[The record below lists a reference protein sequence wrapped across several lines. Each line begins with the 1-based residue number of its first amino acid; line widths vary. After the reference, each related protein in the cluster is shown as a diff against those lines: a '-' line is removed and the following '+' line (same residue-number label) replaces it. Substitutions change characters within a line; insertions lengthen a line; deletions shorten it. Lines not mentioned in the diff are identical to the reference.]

1 MKVLVALKRVVDPY
15 VKIRISVD
23 GSGVDTTNVKMSTNP
38 FDEIAIE
45 EAVRLKE
52 QGLATSTTVVAIGS
66 VASQENLR
74 AALALGIDN
83 ALFVPCDEMLQPL
96 AVARIL
102 QKIAVREAAQLVI
115 MGKQAIDDDNNQVG
129 QMLAALLSW
138 PQCTFASE
146 VKILDGGASVEVTRE
161 IDGGLEVLLASLPAV
176 ITTDLRLNTPRYAS
190 LPNIMRA
197 KQKPL
202 MMLTLEELA
211 VNTQTDFE
219 VLSVAAPKVRKAGV
233 MVDSVD
239 DLLDKLR
246 NEAKVIA

>member
-15 VKIRISVD
+15 VKIRVRAD
-23 GSGVDTTNVKMSTNP
+23 GSGVETTNVKMSTNP

-52 QGLATSTTVVAIGS
+52 QGIATSTTVIALGN

-83 ALFVPCDEMLQPL
+83 ALFVPCDDMLQPL

-102 QKIAVREAAQLVI
+102 QQIVVREAVQLVI

-138 PQCTFASE
+138 PQCTFASA
-146 VKILDGGASVEVTRE
+146 VKILDGGTSVEVTRE
-161 IDGGLEVLLASLPAV
+161 IDGGLEVLYAQLPAV

-202 MMLTLEELA
+202 TTITVEELA
-211 VNTQTDFE
+211 VPTQTAFK
-219 VLSVAAPKVRKAGV
+219 VLSVAAPKTREAGI

-239 DLLDKLR
+239 ALLDKLR

>member
-15 VKIRISVD
+15 VKIRVRADS
-23 GSGVDTTNVKMSTNP
+23 SGVETTNVKMSTNP
-38 FDEIAIE
+38 FDEIAVE

-52 QGLATSTTVVAIGS
+52 QGLVTSTTAVAIGS
-66 VASQENLR
+66 VATQENLR

-83 ALFVPCDEMLQPL
+83 ALFVPCDDTLQPL

-102 QKIAVREAAQLVI
+102 QQIVIREAAQLVI

-138 PQCTFASE
+138 PQCTFASA
-146 VKILDGGASVEVTRE
+146 VKILEGGTAVEVTRE
-161 IDGGLEVLLASLPAV
+161 IDGGLEILSAALPAV

-202 MMLTLEELA
+202 TTLTLEELS
-211 VNTQTDFE
+211 VNTETAFE
-219 VLSVAAPKVRKAGV
+219 VLSVAAPKTRKTGV
-233 MVDSVD
+233 MVDSVN
-239 DLLDKLR
+239 DLLDKLK

>member
-1 MKVLVALKRVVDPY
+1 MKVLVALKRVIDPY
-15 VKIRISVD
+15 VKIRVCAD
-23 GSGVDTTNVKMSTNP
+23 GSDVETANVKMSTNP

-52 QGLATSTTVVAIGS
+52 QGLASSTTVVAIGS
-66 VASQENLR
+66 AASQENLR

-102 QKIAVREAAQLVI
+102 QKIVVREAAQLVI

-138 PQCTFASE
+138 PQCTFASTL
-146 VKILDGGASVEVTRE
+146 KIVDNGSSVEVTRE
-161 IDGGLEVLLASLPAV
+161 IDGGLEILSAALPVV

-202 MMLTLEELA
+202 ATLTLEELA
-211 VNTQTDFE
+211 VHTQTAVE
-219 VLSVAAPKVRKAGV
+219 ILSVAAPPVRKAGV

-239 DLLDKLR
+239 ELLNKLR

>member
-15 VKIRISVD
+15 VKIRVRDD
-23 GSGVDTTNVKMSTNP
+23 GSGVETANVKMSTNP

-52 QGLATSTTVVAIGS
+52 QGSATSTTVVAIGS
-66 VASQENLR
+66 EASQENLR

-83 ALFVPCDEMLQPL
+83 AVFVPNDAMLQPL

-102 QKIAVREAAQLVI
+102 QQIVVREAAQLVI
-115 MGKQAIDDDNNQVG
+115 LGKQAIDDDNNQVG

-138 PQCTFASE
+138 PQCTFASA
-146 VKILDGGASVEVTRE
+146 VKIAEGGASLEVTRE
-161 IDGGLEVLLASLPAV
+161 IDGGLEVLSATLPAV

-202 MMLTLEELA
+202 TTLTLEELA
-211 VNTQTDFE
+211 VDTQTAFE
-219 VLSVAAPKVRKAGV
+219 VLSVAAPKTRKAGV

-239 DLLDKLR
+239 ALLDKLK

>member
-15 VKIRISVD
+15 VKIRVCAD
-23 GSGVDTTNVKMSTNP
+23 GSGVETTNVKMSTNP

-52 QGLATSTTVVAIGS
+52 QGLATSTTVIAIGS
-66 VASQENLR
+66 IASQENLR

-102 QKIAVREAAQLVI
+102 QKIVVREAAQLVI

-138 PQCTFASE
+138 PQCTFASA
-146 VKILDGGASVEVTRE
+146 VKILDDGASVEVTRE
-161 IDGGLEVLLASLPAV
+161 IDGGLEVLSARLPAV

-202 MMLTLEELA
+202 TTLNLEELA
-211 VNTQTDFE
+211 VTTQTAFE

>member
-15 VKIRISVD
+15 VKIRVRAD
-23 GSGVDTTNVKMSTNP
+23 GSGVETTNVKMSTNP

-52 QGLATSTTVVAIGS
+52 QGLATSTTVVAIGN

-83 ALFVPCDEMLQPL
+83 ALFVPCDDMLQPL

-102 QKIAVREAAQLVI
+102 QQIVVREGIQLII

-146 VKILDGGASVEVTRE
+146 VKILDGEASLEVTRE
-161 IDGGLEVLLASLPAV
+161 IDGGLEVLSAQLPAV

-202 MMLTLEELA
+202 TTLTLEELA
-211 VNTQTDFE
+211 VSTQTAFE
-219 VLSVAAPKVRKAGV
+219 VLSVAAPKARKAGV

-239 DLLDKLR
+239 ALLDKLK